1 MNTEDVFCYVL
12 NNLPVNEAV
21 TQNEDGT
28 YSIFLSDSLSPS
40 GKISAFKHAMYHISH
55 DHFSL
60 YLSKDL
66 CIDTPNAVVFS
77 FLFY

>member
-55 DHFSL
+55 DHFSF
-60 YLSKDL
+60 SSS
-66 CIDTPNAVVFS
+66 AVAEKEA
-77 FLFY
+77 YYNDIK